1 MSTLKQNIG
10 FAMICLSFSG
20 ITSFVTGHFMM
31 VSQYEEVNRQ
41 MDDMR
46 IKAIGILIVTL
57 IIGVYLLKPHP
68 DEQEQE

>member
-1 MSTLKQNIG
+1 
-10 FAMICLSFSG
+10 MICLSFSG